1 MSILS
6 GASPASG
13 RALLRR
19 YLFML
24 DAFLNALSAV
34 FVLVCVAGLGWYS
47 SAKGWYD
54 EAGKRLVSKIV
65 GLAIPFFL
73 FYSITSKFTHAQLL
87 ELLRISGL
95 PFMAFAVYIVTSWLI
110 CKAGLVR
117 DEWHGTFIAEFSGSS
132 LLFVGIPVTYAMFGD
147 RGIPYLL
154 VYFFANVIFVWTI
167 GLYNVQLDGVRH
179 TGKPAPKFFSRQS
192 LKMIFTKPLIGF
204 LIGVLCVAIDLKI
217 PQPISLATRLIGQIC
232 SPLALIFIGIT
243 VQQIGFARFKHLPRE
258 TWIILFGCNVY
269 KPLVMFL
276 ISQLLVM
283 DPMMRQI
290 LILSSV
296 MPVSPMLGVLAKL
309 HDGPADF
316 ASATV
321 GVTVA
326 ALTFTLPVIMVLV
339 SFVK

>member
-1 MSILS
+1 
-6 GASPASG
+6 
-13 RALLRR
+13 
-19 YLFML
+19 ML
-24 DAFLNALSAV
+24 DAFLHALSAV

-110 CKAGLVR
+110 CKAGLMR

-339 SFVK
+339 SFMK

>member
-1 MSILS
+1 
-6 GASPASG
+6 
-13 RALLRR
+13 
-19 YLFML
+19 ML
-24 DAFLNALSAV
+24 DAFLHALSAV

-326 ALTFTLPVIMVLV
+326 ALTSHFL
-339 SFVK
+339 SSWCS